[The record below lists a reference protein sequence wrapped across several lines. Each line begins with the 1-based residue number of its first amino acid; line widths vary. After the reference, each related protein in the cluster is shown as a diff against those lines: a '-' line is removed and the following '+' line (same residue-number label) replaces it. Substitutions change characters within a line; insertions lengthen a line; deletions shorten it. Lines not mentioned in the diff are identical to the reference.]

1 MENQNTPLQQELL
14 SKGFKKHTSE
24 SYRTFK
30 CTDTLFQKRVED
42 ELGILYFIDAWY
54 YPSTV
59 FNNGHEMGETIEVTV
74 QYRDQKGDPIMNV
87 TLFEK
92 DIDKA
97 EVLLAQIWCNMSL
110 GYYEKW
116 E

>member
-14 SKGFKKHTSE
+14 SRGYKKYTSE
-24 SYRTFK
+24 SYR
-30 CTDTLFQKRVED
+30 TDTLFQKRVED
-42 ELGILYFIDAWY
+42 ELGILYFIDVWY
-54 YPSTV
+54 YPRTV
-59 FNNGHEMGETIEVTV
+59 FHNGNETEDTIEVTV
-74 QYRDQKGDPIMNV
+74 QYRDQNGYPIMDVN
-87 TLFEK
+87 LFEK

-97 EVLLAQIWCNMSL
+97 EVLLAQIWCDMSL

>member
-14 SKGFKKHTSE
+14 SRGYKKYTSE
-24 SYRTFK
+24 SYRTG
-30 CTDTLFQKRVED
+30 TLFQKRVED
-42 ELGILYFIDAWY
+42 ELGILYFIYAWY

-59 FNNGHEMGETIEVTV
+59 FNNGHEMWETIEVTV

-97 EVLLAQIWCNMSL
+97 EVLLAEIWCNMSL